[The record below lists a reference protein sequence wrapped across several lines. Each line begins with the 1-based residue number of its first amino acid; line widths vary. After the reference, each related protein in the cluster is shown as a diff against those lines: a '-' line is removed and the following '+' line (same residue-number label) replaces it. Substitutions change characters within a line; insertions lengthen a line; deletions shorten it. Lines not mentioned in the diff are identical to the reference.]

1 MRLGPSYDGPP
12 ILVIEG
18 AADDQLEPLT
28 RQRRRLQSMLREL
41 TDEQWMAPSRC
52 ERWTARDVV
61 AHLVGVN
68 AFWQASVRAGLAG
81 TPTRVLGAFDPVTT
95 PLLMVESMSAMT
107 AADVFAEFSNTNEA
121 FLDCVAELTASQ
133 WSTTVETPVGHVP
146 VRLLAQ
152 HALWDC
158 WIHERDIAIPLGI
171 PTTSEADEV
180 ESCLKY
186 AAAIGAT
193 LEAGLGQV
201 RRGSFAVAA
210 SDPEVCFV
218 VDVGESVSVRDAL
231 DPLDVSCLRGDAAQL
246 AEVLSLRAPMPPAAP
261 PEWQQLL
268 EGLTTAFAA
277 E

>member
-18 AADDQLEPLT
+18 ADDDQLEPLT
-28 RQRRRLQSMLREL
+28 RQRRRLQSLLREL
-41 TDEQWMAPSRC
+41 TDEQWMAQSRC
-52 ERWTARDVV
+52 ERWTVRDVV

-68 AFWQASVRAGLAG
+68 AFWHASVRAGLAG

-95 PLLMVESMSAMT
+95 PLLMVDSMQALT
-107 AADVFAEFSNTNEA
+107 AADVLTEFESTNEA
-121 FLDCVAELTASQ
+121 FLGIVAGLTPAQ
-133 WSTTVETPVGHVP
+133 WSATVETPVGHVP
-146 VRLLAQ
+146 LRLLAQ

-158 WIHERDIAIPLGI
+158 WIHERDVAVPLGI
-171 PTTSEADEV
+171 PTTNEADEV

-210 SDPEVCFV
+210 SDPDVRFV
-218 VDVGESVSVRDAL
+218 VEVGDSVSVRELL
-231 DPLDVSCLRGDAAQL
+231 DSSDVAWLRGHAATL
-246 AEVLSLRAPMPPAAP
+246 TEVLSLREPMPPSAP
-261 PEWQQLL
+261 AEWQQLL
-268 EGLTTAFAA
+268 ESLATAFAA